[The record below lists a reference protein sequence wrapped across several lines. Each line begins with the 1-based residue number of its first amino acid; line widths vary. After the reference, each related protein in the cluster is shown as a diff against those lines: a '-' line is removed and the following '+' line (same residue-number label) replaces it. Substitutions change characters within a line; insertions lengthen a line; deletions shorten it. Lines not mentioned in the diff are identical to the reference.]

1 MKLGIEDLYI
11 DCDEN
16 IKIANEL
23 YLQAIQ
29 KDLSFDNREYLNSM
43 NKYINTYKNFREI
56 KIRQYIADLK
66 YICEGQMN
74 QEILYKIGFC
84 IFAIWETYYTYW
96 WFAIHKKNN

>member
-29 KDLSFDNREYLNSM
+29 KDLSFDNKEYINSM
-43 NKYINTYKNFREI
+43 NRYINKYTKYRERMIKN
-56 KIRQYIADLK
+56 YIDDLK
-66 YICEGQMN
+66 EMI
-74 QEILYKIGFC
+74 
-84 IFAIWETYYTYW
+84 
-96 WFAIHKKNN
+96 KN

>member
-29 KDLSFDNREYLNSM
+29 KNLSFDNREYIESM
-43 NKYINTYKNFREI
+43 NRYINLYSKYREKIIKNYIEDLRAM
-56 KIRQYIADLK
+56 IRDGD
-66 YICEGQMN
+66 ESN
-74 QEILYKIGFC
+74 S
-84 IFAIWETYYTYW
+84 
-96 WFAIHKKNN
+96 

>member
-29 KDLSFDNREYLNSM
+29 KDLSFDNREYIESM
-43 NKYINTYKNFREI
+43 NRYINSYSKYREKIIKN
-56 KIRQYIADLK
+56 YIEDLK
-66 YICEGQMN
+66 EMIIN
-74 QEILYKIGFC
+74 
-84 IFAIWETYYTYW
+84 
-96 WFAIHKKNN
+96 

>member
-29 KDLSFDNREYLNSM
+29 KDLSFDNKEYINSM
-43 NKYINTYKNFREI
+43 NRYMNKYTKYRERMIKN
-56 KIRQYIADLK
+56 YIDDLK
-66 YICEGQMN
+66 EMI
-74 QEILYKIGFC
+74 
-84 IFAIWETYYTYW
+84 
-96 WFAIHKKNN
+96 KN